1 MSVAGFD
8 IGDQASCVAVA
19 RKRGI
24 DVLLNKE
31 SKRECP
37 SVVAFGPKQR
47 QLGTDAVGSL
57 AINPKNT
64 VTQLKR
70 LLGKPFSSPDVQRDI
85 EKLPFTVKE
94 GSEGG
99 LLVEVSYLNERISL
113 TPEQLVAMVM
123 VDLKSV
129 AESDGSPV
137 TDCVIGVP
145 TFFTEAERRA
155 MLAAAHVA
163 GVNCLRL
170 LNETTATAL
179 AYGIY
184 KADLP
189 ETEAVNVAFVDIG
202 HAALQVSIFQVPP
215 RQQALVCPLAQLSCT
230 RLLLF
235 TLCHP
240 PAVLCFIQHK

>member
-1 MSVAGFD
+1 MSVTGFD
-8 IGDQASCVAVA
+8 IGDQTSCVAVA

-47 QLGTDAVGSL
+47 QLGTDAAGSL
-57 AINPKNT
+57 ALNPKNA

-70 LLGKPFSSPDVQRDI
+70 LLGKPFSSSDVQQDI
-85 EKLPFTVKE
+85 QKLPYSVSQGPGDTV
-94 GSEGG
+94 
-99 LLVEVSYLNERISL
+99 LVDVQYMNERLSL
-113 TPEQLVAMVM
+113 TPEQLVAMLL
-123 VDLKSV
+123 VDLKSI
-129 AESDGSPV
+129 ADADGSPV

-145 TFFTEAERRA
+145 AYLAEAERRS

-189 ETEAVNVAFVDIG
+189 EKEAVNVAFVDIG
-202 HAALQVSIFQVPP
+202 HSALQVQSS
-215 RQQALVCPLAQLSCT
+215 LSLGCLACGAKHTLQLK
-230 RLLLF
+230 LEL
-235 TLCHP
+235 
-240 PAVLCFIQHK
+240 